1 MTRKNKD
8 YKVGTYLVKKPRPK
22 KRCRNLYYL
31 CEMHKQRFFQSQKKY
46 KTNAKML

>member
-22 KRCRNLYYL
+22 KDRPMCPTCAKCLDKIFVNT
-31 CEMHKQRFFQSQKKY
+31 E
-46 KTNAKML
+46 KTPN

>member
-22 KRCRNLYYL
+22 KDGATCPTCAKCTNK
-31 CEMHKQRFFQSQKKY
+31 EFQQENNY
-46 KTNAKML
+46 EF